1 MGNDS
6 KIFVARLAKDA
17 TERDLERLGK
27 ESGEVKRVQVLNG
40 K

>member
-1 MGNDS
+1 MGNGT

-17 TERDLERLGK
+17 SERDLERLGRDM
-27 ESGEVKRVQVLNG
+27 GEVKRVQVLNG